1 MKLKHDRLLYR
12 KIYLKNCQKKNNV
25 MKKIISLA
33 GALLIPFILIAQNP
47 AVDKLFNKYQ
57 GKEGFTTVLI
67 NKNVFKLISDSDNA
81 EHGMNKTLENITG
94 IKIIAQE
101 EEEVTG
107 ELNFYDE
114 LSKSM
119 DFDKYE
125 ELVTV
130 KEKDQDV
137 RIMARANNNRIAEL
151 LVIVGGKENVLVW
164 VEGNFTFEEL
174 SELSEID
181 GLEQLELLEGDE

>member
-1 MKLKHDRLLYR
+1 
-12 KIYLKNCQKKNNV
+12 

>member
-1 MKLKHDRLLYR
+1 
-12 KIYLKNCQKKNNV
+12 

-33 GALLIPFILIAQNP
+33 GALLIPFILMAQNP

-67 NKNVFKLISDSDNA
+67 NKNVFKLISDSDNE

-151 LVIVGGKENVLVW
+151 LVIIGGKENVLVW

-181 GLEQLELLEGDE
+181 GLEQLELLEGND

>member
-1 MKLKHDRLLYR
+1 
-12 KIYLKNCQKKNNV
+12 

-33 GALLIPFILIAQNP
+33 GALLIPFILMAQNP

>member
-1 MKLKHDRLLYR
+1 
-12 KIYLKNCQKKNNV
+12 

-33 GALLIPFILIAQNP
+33 GALLIPFILMAQNP

-81 EHGMNKTLENITG
+81 EQEMNKTLEKITG

>member
-1 MKLKHDRLLYR
+1 
-12 KIYLKNCQKKNNV
+12 

-33 GALLIPFILIAQNP
+33 GALFIPFILMAQNP

-67 NKNVFKLISDSDNA
+67 NKDIFKLISDSNNA
-81 EHGMNKTLENITG
+81 EHEMNKTLEKISG
-94 IKIIAQE
+94 IKILAQE
-101 EEEVTG
+101 DKEIAG

-114 LSKSM
+114 LKKDL
-119 DFDKYE
+119 DFNKYE

-137 RIMARANNNRIAEL
+137 RIIARANNDRISEL
-151 LVIVGGKENVLVW
+151 LVIVGGEDNVLVW
-164 VEGNFTFEEL
+164 IEGNFTFKDL
-174 SELSEID
+174 SELSDID
-181 GLEQLELLEGDE
+181 GLDQLKLLQRE

>member
-1 MKLKHDRLLYR
+1 
-12 KIYLKNCQKKNNV
+12 

-33 GALLIPFILIAQNP
+33 GALLIPFILMAQNP

-181 GLEQLELLEGDE
+181 GLEQLELLEGNE